1 MKKFFVMMLA
11 MTMMGT
17 TAFGAETLQ
26 KYAVAKPMVQN
37 VTFDGNQTVMEC
49 YNIDG
54 YNYFR
59 LRDVAEQ
66 VTEHMEDPY
75 HYFNVRYNADG
86 AFVVLE
92 RQKEYAQ
99 TGTSKKYEAGDANK
113 VATLSEDRVMFG
125 NLNGYYNFKGYK
137 VDGYNFY
144 KLRDLARDL
153 EINVEWDEETGTII
167 LTSNTEERAKE
178 ILRGAEE

>member
-1 MKKFFVMMLA
+1 MKRFFTMILA

-17 TAFGAETLQ
+17 TAYAEETPA
-26 KYAVAKPMVQN
+26 KYAIAKPVVQN
-37 VTFDGNQTVMEC
+37 VVLDGHQTVMEC

-66 VTEHMEDPY
+66 VTEYIEDPY
-75 HYFNVRYNADG
+75 YHFSVRYNVDG
-86 AFVVLE
+86 GFVVLE
-92 RQKEYAQ
+92 RQKAYVQ
-99 TGTSKKYEAGDANK
+99 TANSKKYSVGTADK
-113 VATLSEDRVMFG
+113 VGTLSDDRVMFG
-125 NLNGYYNFKGYK
+125 NLNGIYRFKGYK

-153 EINVEWDEETGTII
+153 EMNVDWDEETETII
-167 LTSNTEERAKE
+167 LTSNTEERANE
-178 ILRGAEE
+178 IKREAE